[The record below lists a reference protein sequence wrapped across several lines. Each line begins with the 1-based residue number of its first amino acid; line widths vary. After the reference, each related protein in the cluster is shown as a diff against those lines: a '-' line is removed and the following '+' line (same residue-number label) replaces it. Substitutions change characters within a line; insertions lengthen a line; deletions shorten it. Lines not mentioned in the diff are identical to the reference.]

1 MSAQQKLDDILS
13 SILQVPADQ
22 LTDDVSYEDANWD
35 SQAHLQIVAEI
46 EAAFEIEID
55 IDEMIGLE
63 NIGLIRK
70 LVAERT
76 SG

>member
-1 MSAQQKLDDILS
+1 MSVNDTLNGILS
-13 SILQVPADQ
+13 SILKVPADQ

-46 EAAFEIEID
+46 ENAFDIEID
-55 IDEMIGLE
+55 IDEMIALE

-70 LVAERT
+70 LVAEKT
-76 SG
+76 A